1 MKGNAIIGQFG
12 GPTSVINSSL
22 CGLIQEGLKSKKI
35 ERILGMRYG
44 IQGFMKDEI
53 FNLGKEDPQVIEG
66 LRRTPSS
73 ALGSCR
79 YILKDDDFP
88 LIIKQLEK
96 YNIRYFFLIG
106 GNGSMDTIR
115 RIEKYCRKNNYKLN
129 GIGIPKTVD
138 NDLCGTDHAPGFA
151 SAARYVCLSVQQAG
165 RHARDMQQVDK
176 YVILQTVGRNTGWLA
191 ASAALAKKSES
202 DAPHLIYMPE
212 RPLSRERFI
221 AEVKECIKINGWVSI
236 ICGEGILWEDRT
248 PVASLQAQNNFSDD
262 IEFGAMGGGSAAL
275 NLHKI
280 INQETNYRGEF
291 QITESLSM
299 CAIDRAS
306 KIDLQE
312 AYACGVKAIQLAE
325 EGISGVM
332 VSIHRISSS
341 PYQMELKKVPFDEV
355 ALCTK
360 PMDDKYINSQ
370 GNFVTDEYIKYIRPL
385 VGELPRYSELRFD
398 KNDCYF
404 HKKDYIPYY
413 SNY

>member
-22 CGLIQEGLKSKKI
+22 CGLIQEGLQSKKV
-35 ERILGMRYG
+35 EKVLGMRFG
-44 IQGFMKDEI
+44 IQGFMQDEI
-53 FNLGKEDPQVIEG
+53 FDLGKEDFQVIEG
-66 LRRTPSS
+66 LRQTPSS

-79 YILKDDDFP
+79 YTLKDQDFP
-88 LIIKQLEK
+88 LIIKQLKK

-115 RIEKYCRKNNYKLN
+115 RVEEYCQKNNYKLN

-165 RHARDMQQVDK
+165 RLARDMQRVDK

-191 ASAALAKKSES
+191 ASAALVKKTES
-202 DAPHLIYMPE
+202 DAPHLIYIPE

-221 AEVKECIKINGWVSI
+221 SEVKECINKNRWVSI
-236 ICGEGILWEDRT
+236 VCGEGILWEDGT
-248 PVASLQAQNNFSDD
+248 PVASLQTQNNFSN

-275 NLHKI
+275 TLHKI
-280 INQETNYRGEF
+280 INQETKYRGEF

-306 KIDLQE
+306 KIDLEE

-325 EGISGVM
+325 EGVSGVM
-332 VSIHRISSS
+332 VSLHRISSS
-341 PYQMELKKVPFDEV
+341 PYQVELKTVSLNEV
-355 ALCTK
+355 ALHTK
-360 PMDDKYINSQ
+360 PMDDKYINDQ
-370 GNFVTDEYIKYIRPL
+370 GNFVTNEYIKYIQPL
-385 VGELPRYSELRFD
+385 VGELPRYSELNFI
-398 KNDCYF
+398 KS
-404 HKKDYIPYY
+404 K
-413 SNY
+413 

>member
-22 CGLIQEGLKSKKI
+22 CGLIQEGLKSKKV
-35 ERILGMRYG
+35 EKVLGMRFG
-44 IQGFMKDEI
+44 IQGFMQDEI
-53 FNLGKEDPQVIEG
+53 FDLGKEDFQVIEG
-66 LRRTPSS
+66 LRQTPSS

-79 YILKDDDFP
+79 YTLKDQDFP
-88 LIIKQLEK
+88 LIIKQLKK

-115 RIEKYCRKNNYKLN
+115 RVEEYCQKNNYKLN

-165 RHARDMQQVDK
+165 RLARDMQRVDK

-191 ASAALAKKSES
+191 ASAALVKKTES
-202 DAPHLIYMPE
+202 DAPHLIYIPE

-221 AEVKECIKINGWVSI
+221 SEVKECINKNRWVSI
-236 ICGEGILWEDRT
+236 VCGEGILWEDGT
-248 PVASLQAQNNFSDD
+248 PVASLQTQNNFSN

-275 NLHKI
+275 TLHKI
-280 INQETNYRGEF
+280 INQETKYRGEF

-306 KIDLQE
+306 KIDLEE

-325 EGISGVM
+325 EGLSGVM
-332 VSIHRISSS
+332 VSLHRISSS
-341 PYQMELKKVPFDEV
+341 PYQVELKTVSLNEV
-355 ALCTK
+355 ALHTR
-360 PMDDKYINSQ
+360 PMDDKYINDQ
-370 GNFVTDEYIKYIRPL
+370 GNFVTNEYIKYIQPL
-385 VGELPRYSELRFD
+385 VGELPRYSELNFI
-398 KNDCYF
+398 KS
-404 HKKDYIPYY
+404 K
-413 SNY
+413 

>member
-1 MKGNAIIGQFG
+1 MKRNAIIGQFG

-22 CGLIQEGLKSKKI
+22 CGLIQEGLKSEKI
-35 ERILGMRYG
+35 ESVLGMRYG
-44 IQGFMKDEI
+44 IIGFMKDEI
-53 FNLGKEDPQVIEG
+53 VDLGKEDHRVIET
-66 LRRTPSS
+66 LRQTPSS

-79 YILKDDDFP
+79 YILKQEDFP
-88 LIIKQLEK
+88 LIITQLKK

-106 GNGSMDTIR
+106 GNGSMEIIR
-115 RIEKYCRKNNYKLN
+115 QIEKYCKKNNYKLN

-138 NDLCGTDHAPGFA
+138 NDLYGTDHAPGFA

-165 RHARDMQQVDK
+165 RLARDMQSVDK

-191 ASAALAKKSES
+191 ASASLAKKSES

-212 RPLSRERFI
+212 RPLSKERFI
-221 AEVKECIKINGWVSI
+221 ADVKGCIQKYGWVSI
-236 ICGEGILWEDRT
+236 ICGEGILWEDKSF
-248 PVASLQAQNNFSDD
+248 VASLQVQDEFSD

-306 KIDLQE
+306 KVDLEE

-325 EGISGVM
+325 EGASGVM

-341 PYQMELKKVPFDEV
+341 PYQVELKTVSLDEV
-355 ALCTK
+355 AVHIK
-360 PMDDKYINSQ
+360 PMDDKYINAL
-370 GNFVTDEYIKYIRPL
+370 GNFVTNEYIEYIKPL
-385 VGELPRYSELRFD
+385 VGELPRYSELNFI
-398 KNDCYF
+398 K
-404 HKKDYIPYY
+404 HK
-413 SNY
+413 

>member
-22 CGLIQEGLKSKKI
+22 CGLIQEGLKSKKV
-35 ERILGMRYG
+35 EKVLGMRFG
-44 IQGFMKDEI
+44 IQGFMQDEI
-53 FNLGKEDPQVIEG
+53 FDLGKEDFQVIEG
-66 LRRTPSS
+66 LRQTPSS

-79 YILKDDDFP
+79 YTLKDKDFP
-88 LIIKQLEK
+88 LIIKQLKK

-115 RIEKYCRKNNYKLN
+115 RVEEYCQKNNYKLN

-165 RHARDMQQVDK
+165 RLARDMQRVDK

-191 ASAALAKKSES
+191 ASAALVKKTES
-202 DAPHLIYMPE
+202 DAPHLIYIPE

-221 AEVKECIKINGWVSI
+221 SEVKECINKNRWVSI
-236 ICGEGILWEDRT
+236 VCGEGILWEDGT
-248 PVASLQAQNNFSDD
+248 PVASLQTQNNFSN

-275 NLHKI
+275 TLHKI
-280 INQETNYRGEF
+280 INQETKYRGEF

-306 KIDLQE
+306 KIDLEE

-325 EGISGVM
+325 EGLSGVM
-332 VSIHRISSS
+332 VSLHRISSS
-341 PYQMELKKVPFDEV
+341 PYQVELKTVSLNEV
-355 ALCTK
+355 ALHTK
-360 PMDDKYINSQ
+360 PMDDKYINDQ
-370 GNFVTDEYIKYIRPL
+370 GNFVTNEYIKYIQPL
-385 VGELPRYSELRFD
+385 VGELPRYSELNFI
-398 KNDCYF
+398 KS
-404 HKKDYIPYY
+404 K
-413 SNY
+413 

>member
-1 MKGNAIIGQFG
+1 MKRNAIIGQFG

-22 CGLIQEGLKSKKI
+22 CGLIQEGLKSEKI
-35 ERILGMRYG
+35 ESVLGMRYG
-44 IQGFMKDEI
+44 IIGFMKDEI
-53 FNLGKEDPQVIEG
+53 VDLGKEDHRVIET
-66 LRRTPSS
+66 LRQTPSS

-79 YILKDDDFP
+79 YILKQEDFP
-88 LIIKQLEK
+88 LIITQLKK

-106 GNGSMDTIR
+106 GNGSMETIR
-115 RIEKYCRKNNYKLN
+115 QIEKYCKKNNYELK

-165 RHARDMQQVDK
+165 RLARDMQSVDK

-212 RPLSRERFI
+212 RPLSKERFI
-221 AEVKECIKINGWVSI
+221 ADVKGCIQKYGWVSI
-236 ICGEGILWEDRT
+236 ICGEGILWEDKSF
-248 PVASLQAQNNFSDD
+248 VASLQVQDDFSD

-306 KIDLQE
+306 KVDLEE

-325 EGISGVM
+325 EGASGVM

-341 PYQMELKKVPFDEV
+341 PYQVELKTISLNEV
-355 ALCTK
+355 AVHTK
-360 PMDDKYINSQ
+360 PMDDKYINAL
-370 GNFVTDEYIKYIRPL
+370 GNFVTNEYIEYIRPL
-385 VGELPRYSELRFD
+385 VGKLPTYSELNFI
-398 KNDCYF
+398 K
-404 HKKDYIPYY
+404 HK
-413 SNY
+413 

>member
-22 CGLIQEGLKSKKI
+22 CGLIQEGLKSKKV
-35 ERILGMRYG
+35 EKILGMRFG
-44 IQGFMKDEI
+44 IQGFMQDEI
-53 FNLGKEDPQVIEG
+53 FDLGKEDFQVIEG
-66 LRRTPSS
+66 LRQTPSS

-79 YILKDDDFP
+79 YTLKDKDFP
-88 LIIKQLEK
+88 LIIKQLKK

-115 RIEKYCRKNNYKLN
+115 RVEEYCQKNNYKLN

-165 RHARDMQQVDK
+165 RLARDMQRVDK

-191 ASAALAKKSES
+191 ASAALVKKTES
-202 DAPHLIYMPE
+202 DAPHLIYIPE

-221 AEVKECIKINGWVSI
+221 SEVKECINKNRWVSI
-236 ICGEGILWEDRT
+236 VCGEGILWEDGT
-248 PVASLQAQNNFSDD
+248 PVASLQTQNNFSN

-275 NLHKI
+275 TLHKI
-280 INQETNYRGEF
+280 INQETKYRGEF

-306 KIDLQE
+306 KIDLEE

-325 EGISGVM
+325 EGLSGVM
-332 VSIHRISSS
+332 VSLHRISSS
-341 PYQMELKKVPFDEV
+341 PYQVELKTVLLDEV
-355 ALCTK
+355 ALHTR
-360 PMDDKYINSQ
+360 PMDDKYINNQ
-370 GNFVTDEYIKYIRPL
+370 GNFVTNEYIKYIQPL
-385 VGELPRYSELRFD
+385 VGELPRYSELNFI
-398 KNDCYF
+398 KS
-404 HKKDYIPYY
+404 K
-413 SNY
+413 

>member
-1 MKGNAIIGQFG
+1 MKRNAIIGQFG

-22 CGLIQEGLKSKKI
+22 CGLIQEGLKSEKI
-35 ERILGMRYG
+35 ESILGMRYG
-44 IQGFMKDEI
+44 IIGFMKDEI
-53 FNLGKEDPQVIEG
+53 VDLGKEDHRVIET
-66 LRRTPSS
+66 LRQTPSS

-79 YILKDDDFP
+79 YILKQEDFP
-88 LIIKQLEK
+88 LVITQLKK

-106 GNGSMDTIR
+106 GNGSMETIR
-115 RIEKYCRKNNYKLN
+115 QIEQYCKKNNYELK

-165 RHARDMQQVDK
+165 RLARDMQSVDK

-191 ASAALAKKSES
+191 ASASLAKKSES

-212 RPLSRERFI
+212 RPLSKERFI
-221 AEVKECIKINGWVSI
+221 VDVKGCIQKYGWVSI
-236 ICGEGILWEDRT
+236 ICGEGILWEDKSF
-248 PVASLQAQNNFSDD
+248 VASLQVQDEFSD

-280 INQETNYRGEF
+280 INQETKYRGEF

-306 KIDLQE
+306 KVDLEE
-312 AYACGVKAIQLAE
+312 AYACGVKAIKLAE
-325 EGISGVM
+325 EGASGIM
-332 VSIHRISSS
+332 VSIHRVSSF
-341 PYQMELKKVPFDEV
+341 PYKVKLKTVSLDEV
-355 ALCTK
+355 AVNIK
-360 PMDDKYINSQ
+360 PMDDKYINAQ

-385 VGELPRYSELRFD
+385 VGKLPTYSELNFI
-398 KNDCYF
+398 K
-404 HKKDYIPYY
+404 H
-413 SNY
+413 

>member
-22 CGLIQEGLKSKKI
+22 CGLIQEGLKSKKV
-35 ERILGMRYG
+35 EKILGMRFG
-44 IQGFMKDEI
+44 IQGFMQDEI
-53 FNLGKEDPQVIEG
+53 FDLGKEEFQAIEG
-66 LRRTPSS
+66 LRQTPSS

-79 YILKDDDFP
+79 YTLKDKDFP
-88 LIIKQLEK
+88 LIIKQLKK

-115 RIEKYCRKNNYKLN
+115 RVEEYCQKNNYKLN

-165 RHARDMQQVDK
+165 RLARDMQRVDK

-191 ASAALAKKSES
+191 ASAALVKKTES
-202 DAPHLIYMPE
+202 DAPHLIYIPE

-221 AEVKECIKINGWVSI
+221 SEVKECINKNRWVSI
-236 ICGEGILWEDRT
+236 VCGEGILWEDGT
-248 PVASLQAQNNFSDD
+248 PVASLQTQNNFSN

-275 NLHKI
+275 TLHKI
-280 INQETNYRGEF
+280 INQETKYRGEF

-306 KIDLQE
+306 KIDLEE
-312 AYACGVKAIQLAE
+312 AYSCGVKAIQLAE
-325 EGISGVM
+325 EGLSGVM
-332 VSIHRISSS
+332 VSLHRISSS
-341 PYQMELKKVPFDEV
+341 PYQVELKTVSLNEV
-355 ALCTK
+355 ALHTR
-360 PMDDKYINSQ
+360 PMDDKYINNQ
-370 GNFVTDEYIKYIRPL
+370 GNFVTNEYIKYIQPL
-385 VGELPRYSELRFD
+385 VGELPRYSELNFI
-398 KNDCYF
+398 KS
-404 HKKDYIPYY
+404 K
-413 SNY
+413 

>member
-1 MKGNAIIGQFG
+1 MKRNAIIGQFG

-22 CGLIQEGLKSKKI
+22 CGLIQEGLKSEKI
-35 ERILGMRYG
+35 ESVLGMRYG
-44 IQGFMKDEI
+44 IIGFMKDEI
-53 FNLGKEDPQVIEG
+53 VDLGKEDHRVIET
-66 LRRTPSS
+66 LRQTPSS

-79 YILKDDDFP
+79 YILKQEDFP
-88 LIIKQLEK
+88 LIITQLKK

-106 GNGSMDTIR
+106 GNGSMETIR
-115 RIEKYCRKNNYKLN
+115 QIEKYCKKNNYELK

-165 RHARDMQQVDK
+165 RLARDMQSVDK

-212 RPLSRERFI
+212 RPLSKERFI
-221 AEVKECIKINGWVSI
+221 ADVKGCIQKYGWVSI
-236 ICGEGILWEDRT
+236 ICGEGILWEDKSF
-248 PVASLQAQNNFSDD
+248 VASLQVQDDFSD

-280 INQETNYRGEF
+280 INQETKYRGEF

-306 KIDLQE
+306 KVDLQE
-312 AYACGVKAIQLAE
+312 AYACGVKAIKLAE
-325 EGISGVM
+325 EGASGIM
-332 VSIHRISSS
+332 VSIHRVSSF
-341 PYQMELKKVPFDEV
+341 PYKVKLKTVSLDEV
-355 ALCTK
+355 AVHIK
-360 PMDDKYINSQ
+360 PMDDKYINAL

-385 VGELPRYSELRFD
+385 VGKLPTYSELNFI
-398 KNDCYF
+398 K
-404 HKKDYIPYY
+404 HK
-413 SNY
+413 

>member
-35 ERILGMRYG
+35 DKVLGMRYG
-44 IQGFMKDEI
+44 IQGFMNDDVI
-53 FNLGKEDPQVIEG
+53 DLGKEAPQVIEG
-66 LRRTPSS
+66 LRQTPSS

-79 YILKDDDFP
+79 YILKDEDFP
-88 LIIKQLEK
+88 IIMKQLKK
-96 YNIRYFFLIG
+96 YKIGYFFLIG

-115 RIEKYCRKNNYKLN
+115 RIEKYCRKNNYKLS

-165 RHARDMQQVDK
+165 QLARDMQQVDK

-191 ASAALAKKSES
+191 ASAALAKRKAA
-202 DAPHLIYMPE
+202 DAPHLIYIPE
-212 RPLSRERFI
+212 RPLSKERFI
-221 AEVKECIKINGWVSI
+221 ADVKECIKKYGWVSI
-236 ICGEGILWEDRT
+236 VCGEGILWEDSSF
-248 PVASLQAQNNFSDD
+248 VASLQIQDDFSD

-280 INQETNYRGEF
+280 INQESKYRGEF

-312 AYACGVKAIQLAE
+312 AYNCGVKAIKLAE
-325 EGISGVM
+325 EGVSGVM
-332 VSIHRISSS
+332 VSIHRVNSS
-341 PYQMELKKVPFDEV
+341 PYQVELKTVSLDEV
-355 ALCTK
+355 ALHTK
-360 PMDDKYINSQ
+360 PMDDKYINAQ
-370 GNFVTDEYIKYIRPL
+370 GNFVTDEYIKYIKPL
-385 VGELPRYSELRFD
+385 VGKLPNYSELNFI
-398 KNDCYF
+398 K
-404 HKKDYIPYY
+404 HK
-413 SNY
+413 

>member
-1 MKGNAIIGQFG
+1 MKRNAIIGQFG

-22 CGLIQEGLKSKKI
+22 CGLIREGLKSEKI
-35 ERILGMRYG
+35 ESILGMRYG
-44 IQGFMKDEI
+44 IIGFMKDEI
-53 FNLGKEDPQVIEG
+53 VDLGKEDHRVIET
-66 LRRTPSS
+66 LRQTPSS

-79 YILKDDDFP
+79 YILKQEDFP
-88 LIIKQLEK
+88 LIITQLKK

-106 GNGSMDTIR
+106 GNGSMETIR
-115 RIEKYCRKNNYKLN
+115 QIEQYCKKNNYELK

-165 RHARDMQQVDK
+165 RLARDMQSVDK

-191 ASAALAKKSES
+191 ASASLAKKSES

-212 RPLSRERFI
+212 RPLSKERFI
-221 AEVKECIKINGWVSI
+221 VDVKGCIQKYGWVSI
-236 ICGEGILWEDRT
+236 ICGEGILWEDKSF
-248 PVASLQAQNNFSDD
+248 VASLQVQDEFSD

-280 INQETNYRGEF
+280 INQETKYRGEF

-306 KIDLQE
+306 KVDLEE
-312 AYACGVKAIQLAE
+312 AYACGVKAIKLAE
-325 EGISGVM
+325 EGASGIM
-332 VSIHRISSS
+332 VSIHRVSSF
-341 PYQMELKKVPFDEV
+341 PYKVKLKTVSLDEV
-355 ALCTK
+355 AVNIK
-360 PMDDKYINSQ
+360 PMDDKYINAQ

-385 VGELPRYSELRFD
+385 VGKLPTYSELNFI
-398 KNDCYF
+398 K
-404 HKKDYIPYY
+404 H
-413 SNY
+413 

>member
-35 ERILGMRYG
+35 KNVLGMRYG
-44 IQGFMKDEI
+44 IIGFMKGEI
-53 FNLGKEDPQVIEG
+53 VDLGKEDHQAIKT
-66 LRRTPSS
+66 LRQTPSS

-79 YILKDDDFP
+79 YILKKEDFP
-88 LIIKQLEK
+88 LIMRQLKK

-106 GNGSMDTIR
+106 GNGSMETIW

-165 RHARDMQQVDK
+165 RLARDMQSVDK

-191 ASAALAKKSES
+191 ASSALAKKKAA
-202 DAPHLIYMPE
+202 DAPHLIYIPE
-212 RPLSRERFI
+212 RPLSRKRFI
-221 AEVKECIKINGWVSI
+221 SDIKECIKKYGWVSI
-236 ICGEGILWEDRT
+236 VCGEGILWEDKSF
-248 PVASLQAQNNFSDD
+248 VASLQAQDNFSD

-275 NLHKI
+275 NLHKLI
-280 INQETNYRGEF
+280 HQETNYRGEF

-306 KIDLQE
+306 RVDFQE
-312 AYACGVKAIQLAE
+312 AYDCGVKAIQLAE
-325 EGISGVM
+325 EGASGIM
-332 VSIHRISSS
+332 VSIHRINSS
-341 PYQMELKKVPFDEV
+341 PYKIELSTVSLDKVAV
-355 ALCTK
+355 KIK
-360 PMDDKYINSQ
+360 PMDDKYINAQ
-370 GNFVTDEYIKYIRPL
+370 GNFVTDEYIKYIKPL
-385 VGELPRYSELRFD
+385 VGKLPNYSELNFI
-398 KNDCYF
+398 K
-404 HKKDYIPYY
+404 HK
-413 SNY
+413 

>member
-1 MKGNAIIGQFG
+1 MKRNAIIGQFG

-22 CGLIQEGLKSKKI
+22 CGLIQEGLKSEKI
-35 ERILGMRYG
+35 ESILGMRYG
-44 IQGFMKDEI
+44 IIGFMKDEI
-53 FNLGKEDPQVIEG
+53 VDLGKEDHRVIET
-66 LRRTPSS
+66 LRQTPSS

-79 YILKDDDFP
+79 YILKQEDFP
-88 LIIKQLEK
+88 LIITQLKK

-106 GNGSMDTIR
+106 GNGSMETIR
-115 RIEKYCRKNNYKLN
+115 QIEQYCKKNNYELK

-165 RHARDMQQVDK
+165 RLARDMQSVDK

-191 ASAALAKKSES
+191 ASASLAKKSES

-212 RPLSRERFI
+212 RPLSKERFI
-221 AEVKECIKINGWVSI
+221 VDVKGCIQKYGWVSI
-236 ICGEGILWEDRT
+236 ICGEGILWEDKSF
-248 PVASLQAQNNFSDD
+248 VASLQVQDEFSD

-280 INQETNYRGEF
+280 INQETKYRGEF

-306 KIDLQE
+306 KVDLEE

-325 EGISGVM
+325 EGASGVM
-332 VSIHRISSS
+332 VSIYRISSS
-341 PYQMELKKVPFDEV
+341 PYQVELKTISLNEV
-355 ALCTK
+355 AVHIK
-360 PMDDKYINSQ
+360 PMDDKYINDK
-370 GNFVTDEYIKYIRPL
+370 GNFVTNEYIQYIKPL
-385 VGELPRYSELRFD
+385 VGELPNYGELNFI
-398 KNDCYF
+398 K
-404 HKKDYIPYY
+404 H
-413 SNY
+413 